1 MKKIILFILAIF
13 LCFGSI
19 GSMSNYCYAASVAWD
34 IISEG
39 TYSSPTLIKK
49 QYSITYLTTM
59 MVDMGPDYFG
69 IIGGT
74 GVGHYMFFPTES
86 GDYKI
91 TIEPDFVE
99 FRFSVNICDD
109 NNPVYNSGVVT
120 DNSCEAI
127 IPVEEGKKYYIT
139 IEGESINPIKTYY
152 ITFDK
157 RLVAPLMY
165 TAGTGGSVTGE
176 TTQIVLPD
184 GTGTEVTA
192 VPESGYV
199 FSQWSDGVATAVRTD
214 AYTSG
219 GMDVT
224 AEFVI
229 PTTIDPIDDIN
240 IDSLSASL
248 PIATVRE
255 NGEIVTGKTV
265 KYTCEALTDYG
276 ARISSSDRWIGLD
289 SSTPN
294 GTYTVTVSLA
304 DNSAVPVTFNIN
316 FAIPIVLP
324 PEIVLT
330 PESVDLVK
338 DGTDDDFYVDSPTVA
353 VYDGEGNLSDAEYRI
368 WGADFVDYFAEP
380 PTDDESFKLSK
391 DIPLGTYHLTYGF
404 LTDDDDTIT
413 KDFEIIVRNP
423 QINYS
428 AGTGGSIT
436 GETSQTIEPGSS
448 GTEVTAVSDD
458 GYTFSQW
465 SDGVTT
471 PSRTDENVTGDISVT
486 VEFLEADV
494 ELTID
499 ENSVGDTLQDKVETI
514 LDGKSNA
521 SVIALNIT
529 AGVLTDNDVLW
540 LTTNLT
546 QIETLNVTGDA
557 SFTDDTLPNNAFKDL
572 QKLKSVII
580 DLDTTESL
588 SFGDYA
594 FAYCYLLEEA
604 NLPQAVTFGVAS
616 FRNDYKLN
624 NVILPNAKSFGGNS
638 FNECQS
644 LTEISLPNTETVGI
658 ASFVHCISL
667 ESIDLP
673 KLEVVKD
680 QMFTSSEKLISVNLS
695 NVKEFGIYI
704 FWSCKK
710 PIEMTLG
717 SVPPTVIFDSEQPYS
732 GTFGQYQYEGSSKVL
747 IPLGA
752 LEEYEATDGW
762 DNGSWYGWP
771 VETYSNASSDNTL
784 SNLTVD
790 NVTIQSFD
798 SEKIIYNLESTTES
812 SLVIGAAS
820 NDSNANVTG
829 DIGIQNLIVGSNTFT
844 ITVTA
849 EDLTTKNYIINIV
862 RIKNEENPAT
872 NQVEIP
878 TANPNGGN
886 FTGTIQ
892 VTLTSTTTGAAIYYT
907 LDGNN
912 PTKDNDVYTT
922 PITISE
928 TTTLKAIATTA
939 GAIDS
944 DVLTVTFTKNLS
956 SNNSS
961 SSSSNTS
968 KNSNTVNGEA
978 DNKSFSAGTKETTYN
993 SGGKT
998 ETVVFLNEGSI
1009 KTQVDKMENG
1019 QKISIPVAGNVD
1031 VVKTKLSVQSI
1042 EDMQKKAVI
1051 LEVKTNDA
1059 SYELPTDMI
1068 DVSNILKMIGENVDP
1083 KDILFTVEI
1092 SKSNDDMVKVVENS
1106 AEKNGLAIVVPPVD
1120 FKIETSYKGKTYEV
1134 VHFNSFVTR
1143 TIAIPSNVDSSKIT
1157 TAIVTDQDGSIR
1169 HIPTYITKVDGKYY
1183 AIINSLTNS
1192 TYTLINNETSFSD
1205 VADNYWA
1212 KADIDKMASR
1222 LVVEGKED
1230 GTFSPDESIT
1240 RAELAEVLVKALG
1253 LKPEQVNQFVDV
1265 ESGIKYAGYIGTA
1278 YSYGI
1283 INGTSDITFNPEGLV
1298 TRQDAMT
1305 MIYRAGMIAG
1315 LENSEY
1321 VTEMKNYVD
1330 YEEVSDY
1337 AKEAA
1342 SWNVNNGIIVGR
1354 TETTL
1359 VPFGHITRAEISA
1372 ITNRLLTSAGL
1383 ID

>member
-1 MKKIILFILAIF
+1 MKKVLLIILAIV
-13 LCFGSI
+13 LSFGSI
-19 GSMSNYCYAASVAWD
+19 GSLSNYCYASSDPD
-34 IISEG
+34 ILSEG
-39 TYSSPTLIKK
+39 SYKSPTLIKK

-59 MVDMGPDYFG
+59 MVDMGPDYTG

-74 GVGHYMFFPTES
+74 GVGHYMFFPAES

-91 TIEPDFVE
+91 KIEPDFVE
-99 FRFSVNICDD
+99 FGFSVTICDD
-109 NNPVYNSGVVT
+109 NNPVYYNDDVR

-127 IPVEEGKKYYIT
+127 ISVDEGMPYYIT
-139 IEGESINPIKTYY
+139 IEGESINPIKAYY

-157 RLVAPLMY
+157 PLVAPLMY
-165 TAGTGGSVTGE
+165 TAGTGGSITGD

-184 GTGTEVTA
+184 GTGTEVMA
-192 VPESGYV
+192 VPDSGYV
-199 FSQWSDGVATAVRTD
+199 FSQWSDGVTTAVRTD

-229 PTTIDPIDDIN
+229 PTTIDPIYDIN

-248 PIATVRE
+248 PKATVRE

-265 KYTCEALTDYG
+265 KYTCKELTDYG
-276 ARISSSDRWIGLD
+276 ATISSSDRWIGLD
-289 SSTPN
+289 SSTPL
-294 GTYTVTVSLA
+294 GTYTVTVSLQ
-304 DNSAVPVTFNIN
+304 DNSAEPITFDIIFNK
-316 FAIPIVLP
+316 PYIV
-324 PEIVLT
+324 IT

-338 DGTDDDFYVDSPTVA
+338 DGTDVDFYVDFPAVA
-353 VYDGEGNLSDAEYRI
+353 VYDGEGNLSDAKYGI
-368 WGADFVDYFAEP
+368 CGADFEDDYITES
-380 PTDDESFKLSK
+380 PTDEGFKLSK
-391 DIPLGTYHLTYGF
+391 NIPLGTYHLTYG
-404 LTDDDDTIT
+404 LSDNNTIT

-423 QINYS
+423 QINYT
-428 AGTGGSIT
+428 AGDGGSIT
-436 GETSQTIEPGSS
+436 GETMQTVEPGAN
-448 GTEVTAVSDD
+448 GTYVTAVPDD
-458 GYTFSQW
+458 GYVFSQW
-465 SDGVTT
+465 SDYITNA
-471 PSRTDENVTGDISVT
+471 SRAEYNVTDDINVSAKFVQT
-486 VEFLEADV
+486 LAVN
-494 ELTID
+494 ID
-499 ENSVGDTLQDKVETI
+499 DSSTGNTLQDKVETVLNGI
-514 LDGKSNA
+514 PY
-521 SVIALNIT
+521 IAVNTLNIT
-529 AGVLTDNDVLW
+529 AGVLTDDDVLW
-540 LTTNLT
+540 LTNKLT
-546 QIETLNVTGDA
+546 RIETLSITGDA
-557 SFTDDTLPNNAFKDL
+557 SFTDDTLPDKAFKDL
-572 QKLKSVII
+572 RKLKSVTI
-580 DLDTTESL
+580 DLDTTECL
-588 SFGDYA
+588 SFGNYA
-594 FAYCYLLEEA
+594 FHYCSSLEEA
-604 NLPQAVTFGVAS
+604 NLPQAVTFGIAA
-616 FRNDYKLN
+616 FQNDYKLN
-624 NVILPNAKSFGGNS
+624 NVILPDAKSFGGNS
-638 FNECQS
+638 FNECQA

-732 GTFGQYQYEGSSKVL
+732 GTFGQYQYEASSKVL
-747 IPLGA
+747 IPLDA
-752 LEEYEATDGW
+752 LEAYKATDGW

-798 SEKIIYNLESTTES
+798 SEKITYNLESTSKS
-812 SLVIGAAS
+812 SIDIGATS

-829 DIGIQNLIVGSNTFT
+829 DIGIQNLIVGSNAFT

-862 RIKNEENPAT
+862 RIENEENPVT
-872 NQVEIP
+872 NQVDMP
-878 TANPNGGN
+878 TANPSGGN

-892 VTLTSTTTGAAIYYT
+892 VTLTSSTTGAAIYYT

-944 DVLTVTFTKNLS
+944 DVLTVILTRNSS
-956 SNNSS
+956 SNNSNS
-961 SSSSNTS
+961 SSSGSS
-968 KNSNTVNGEA
+968 KNNNTVNGEA
-978 DNKSFSAGTKETTYN
+978 DNKSFSAGTKETIYN
-993 SGGKT
+993 SDGKT
-998 ETVVFLNEGSI
+998 ETVVYVNESSM

-1019 QKISIPVAGNVD
+1019 RKISISLVDNVD

-1042 EDMQKKAVI
+1042 ANMQKKDIV
-1051 LEVKTNDA
+1051 LEVKTDDA
-1059 SYELPTDMI
+1059 VYELPTDVI
-1068 DVSNILKMIGENVDP
+1068 DVKKILDMIGEDVSP
-1083 KDILFTVEI
+1083 QDIPFTIEI
-1092 SKSNDDMVKVVENS
+1092 SKSNNDMVKVVENS
-1106 AEKNGLAIVVPPVD
+1106 AKKNGLAIVVYPVD
-1120 FKIETSYKGKTYEV
+1120 FKIEASYKNKTYEV
-1134 VHFNSFVTR
+1134 EQFNSFVTR
-1143 TIAIPSNVDSSKIT
+1143 TIAIPSNVDASKIT
-1157 TAIVTDQDGSIR
+1157 TSIVTDPDGSIR

-1183 AIINSLTNS
+1183 ATINSLTNS
-1192 TYTLINNETSFSD
+1192 TYTLINYEASFSD

-1212 KADIDKMASR
+1212 KADIEKMASR
-1222 LVVEGKED
+1222 LIVEGKED
-1230 GTFSPDESIT
+1230 GTFSPDETIT

-1253 LKPEQVNQFVDV
+1253 LKPEQVNQFDDV
-1265 ESGIKYAGYIGTA
+1265 KSGTKYAGYIGTA

-1283 INGTSDITFNPEGLV
+1283 INGTSETTFNPEGLV

-1305 MIYRAGMIAG
+1305 MIYRAGNIAG
-1315 LENSEY
+1315 LENFEY
-1321 VTEMKNYVD
+1321 VTQMTNFVDYVD
-1330 YEEVSDY
+1330 VSDY
-1337 AKEAA
+1337 AKEAIK
-1342 SWNVNNGIIVGR
+1342 WNVNNGIISGR

-1359 VPFGHITRAEISA
+1359 VPFDHVTRAEISA
-1372 ITNRLLTSAGL
+1372 ITNRLLISAGL

>member
-1 MKKIILFILAIF
+1 MKKVILIILAIV

-19 GSMSNYCYAASVAWD
+19 GSMSNYCYAGTAPD

-39 TYSSPTLIKK
+39 TYTSPTLIKK
-49 QYSITYLTTM
+49 QYSKTYLTTM
-59 MVDMGPDYFG
+59 MMDMGPDYTG

-74 GVGHYMFFPTES
+74 GVGHYMFFPAES

-91 TIEPDFVE
+91 TIRPDSVE
-99 FRFSVNICDD
+99 FGFSVTICDD
-109 NNPVYNSGVVT
+109 NNPVYYNDDVR
-120 DNSCEAI
+120 DNSCEATI
-127 IPVEEGKKYYIT
+127 SVDKGTKYYIT
-139 IEGESINPIKTYY
+139 IEGESIYPTKPYY
-152 ITFDK
+152 IIFDK
-157 RLVAPLMY
+157 PLVAPLMY
-165 TAGTGGSVTGE
+165 TAGTGGSITGE
-176 TTQIVLPD
+176 TTQILLPD

-192 VPESGYV
+192 VPDSGYV
-199 FSQWSDGVATAVRTD
+199 FSQWSDGVLTASRTD
-214 AYTSG
+214 AYATDG
-219 GMDVT
+219 IDIT
-224 AEFVI
+224 AEFSI
-229 PTTIDPIDDIN
+229 FTIDSIDDIN

-248 PIATVRE
+248 PKATVRE

-265 KYTCEALTDYG
+265 KYTCKELTDYG

-289 SSTPN
+289 SSIPN

-304 DNSAVPVTFNIN
+304 DDSAVPVTFNIN
-316 FAIPIVLP
+316 FAIPIP
-324 PEIVLT
+324 PEIALT

-338 DGTDDDFYVDSPTVA
+338 GGTDDYFYVDFPTVA
-353 VYDGEGNLSDAEYRI
+353 VYDGEGNLSDDEYGI
-368 WGADFVDYFAEP
+368 CGADFGDYLTEP
-380 PTDDESFKLSK
+380 PTDKGFKLSK
-391 DIPLGTYHLTYGF
+391 DIPLGTYHLTYG
-404 LTDDDDTIT
+404 LSDDDTIT
-413 KDFEIIVRNP
+413 NDFEIVVRNP
-423 QINYS
+423 QIDYT

-436 GETSQTIEPGSS
+436 GETSQTIEPRSS
-448 GTEVTAVSDD
+448 GTEVTAVPDD

-471 PSRTDENVTGDISVT
+471 ASRTDENVTGDITVT
-486 VEFLEADV
+486 AEFSEAGV

-521 SVIALNIT
+521 CVIALNIIE
-529 AGVLTDNDVLW
+529 GILTDDDVLW
-540 LTTNLT
+540 LTSNLT
-546 QIETLNVTGDA
+546 QIETLSITDEA
-557 SFTDDTLPNNAFKDL
+557 SFTDDTLPNNAFEDL
-572 QKLKSVII
+572 KKLKSVTM

-638 FNECQS
+638 FNECQA

-658 ASFVHCISL
+658 ASFVHCINL
-667 ESIDLP
+667 KNVDLP
-673 KLEVVKD
+673 KLEVVKYQTFCMCD
-680 QMFTSSEKLISVNLS
+680 ELTNVNLT
-695 NVKEFGIYI
+695 NVKEFEDGI
-704 FWSCKK
+704 FWNCKK
-710 PIEMTLG
+710 PIEMILG

-732 GTFGQYQYEGSSKVL
+732 GTFGQYQCEESSKIL
-747 IPLGA
+747 IPIDA
-752 LEEYEATDGW
+752 LEAYKATDGW
-762 DNGSWYGWP
+762 NNGSWCGWP
-771 VETYSNASSDNTL
+771 VETFSNASSDNTL

-798 SEKIIYNLESTTES
+798 SKTMIYNLESTTES
-812 SLVIGAAS
+812 SLVISATS

-862 RIKNEENPAT
+862 RIKSEENPVT
-872 NQVEIP
+872 KQVDMP
-878 TANPNGGN
+878 TANPSGGN
-886 FTGTIQ
+886 FRGTVQ
-892 VTLTSTTTGAAIYYT
+892 VTLASSTTGAAIYYT
-907 LDGNN
+907 LDGSV
-912 PTKDNDVYTT
+912 PTSDKDIYIT

-944 DVLTVTFTKNLS
+944 DVLTVIFTRNSS

-978 DNKSFSAGTKETTYN
+978 DNKSFSAGTKETKYN
-993 SGGKT
+993 SDGKK
-998 ETVVFLNEGSI
+998 ETVVSVNESSI

-1019 QKISIPVAGNVD
+1019 QKISIPVVENVD

-1042 EDMQKKAVI
+1042 ADMQKKAVI
-1051 LEVKTNDA
+1051 LEVKTDDA

-1068 DVSNILKMIGENVDP
+1068 DVNNILKLIGEDVSP
-1083 KDILFTVEI
+1083 QDIPFTVEI
-1092 SKSNDDMVKVVENS
+1092 SKANIDMLKIVENS
-1106 AEKNGLAIVVPPVD
+1106 AVNNELSIVVPPVN
-1120 FKIETSYKGKTYEV
+1120 FKIEASYKGKTYEV
-1134 VHFNSFVTR
+1134 EHFNSFVTR
-1143 TIAIPSNVDSSKIT
+1143 TIAIPSNVDASKIT
-1157 TAIVTDQDGSIR
+1157 TAIVTDSDGSVR
-1169 HIPTYITKVDGKYY
+1169 HIPTYVTKVDGKYY
-1183 AIINSLTNS
+1183 ATINSLTNS
-1192 TYTLINNETSFSD
+1192 TYTLINNEASFSD

-1212 KADIDKMASR
+1212 KADIEKMASR
-1222 LVVEGKED
+1222 LVVSGKED
-1230 GTFSPDESIT
+1230 GTFSPDEAIT
-1240 RAELAEVLVKALG
+1240 RAELAGVLVKALG
-1253 LKPEQVNQFVDV
+1253 LKPEQVNQFADV
-1265 ESGIKYAGYIGTA
+1265 ESGTKYAGYIGTA

-1283 INGTSDITFNPEGLV
+1283 INGTSETTFNPEGLV

-1330 YEEVSDY
+1330 YEDVSDY

-1342 SWNVNNGIIVGR
+1342 AWNVNNRIIVGK

-1359 VPFGHITRAEISA
+1359 VPFDHITRAEISA